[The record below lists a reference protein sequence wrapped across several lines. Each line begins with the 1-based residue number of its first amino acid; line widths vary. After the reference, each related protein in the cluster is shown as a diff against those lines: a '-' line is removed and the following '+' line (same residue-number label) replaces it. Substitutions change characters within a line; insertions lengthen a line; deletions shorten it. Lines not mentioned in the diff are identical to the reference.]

1 MPFEKSQMVQLKA
14 DPSRMGPVIEILP
27 PVDGLARYLVFHT
40 AGNVQEYYENQLEP
54 AAEPST
60 ITETVAALQNGE
72 LSSADEFRARITAE
86 RLSNPQ
92 ADSLYSLHAA
102 RIQFI
107 PFQFKPL
114 LRFMRADRP
123 RLLIADEVGV
133 GKTIEAGLI
142 FREMQARQG
151 VENVMIVCPKAL
163 VFKWQTEMNR
173 FDERFHALS
182 PQNLRYC
189 IKETHLNGKWP
200 AQYARAIVSL
210 ETLRMAEYL
219 EGNGNEGKSRKRR
232 KPVLLSLDPPPQFD
246 LVVFDE
252 AHHLRNRE
260 TNSHKAARFLCD
272 VGEAVLLLSATPVHL
287 GSEDLFSLL
296 NLLRPELLPDIATFQ
311 QMAEPNAHVVRAMR
325 HVRTRTPVDTW
336 QDECLLSITN
346 AMDTEWGRQALRD
359 DPRITELVDRLS
371 SQPGLDDEERIRAL
385 RDLEEV
391 HTFAHLMNRTRRR
404 DIENFFAIRE
414 PHTIEVDFTHDQ
426 KTFYKE
432 LVRFRERVLSLKH
445 DPRTVRM
452 VTVSLER
459 QAASCLPALVPMLDS
474 FVRTGRFRTADHSDY
489 SENLED
495 EVALDLP
502 ASLVEDAKGLQVM
515 AANLSPEDPKLERL
529 RGLAHKVLQNS
540 RPKKVLVFS
549 YFLHTLAYLQSNL
562 AGGSVR
568 TAVITGKTDDTDRE
582 DLRRRF
588 RLPYDD
594 DDAIDILLSSE
605 VGCEGLDYEFCD
617 CLVNYDIPWNPMRI
631 EQRIGRIDRFGQKS
645 DKVLIYNFI
654 TPETVEERIHFR
666 CFERLGVF
674 RNTVGDLEDILGD
687 VTKELDRIVYD
698 QNLSREQ
705 REEQASQI
713 SDNAIRKAE
722 ELSRL
727 EGDSE
732 ALLGLEKSFSQEV
745 ASLIDAGRY
754 VSPVDLA
761 HMIKLYVE
769 QDAIG
774 GGITPIRTP
783 NQHRLRLNESARANV
798 LRHVNAPNSY
808 DRATLD
814 FKRWL
819 EGSQP
824 YLTLTYD
831 RETAL
836 EQRELPFITPIH
848 PLAKVA
854 KDHWQVASKPLVASL
869 KVKDSNIKSGR
880 YFFAVAL
887 WETLGVRPE
896 VQLKT
901 FFWDIDRHEI
911 SAELSSLLPLLV
923 EARDWQN
930 INRTEGVD
938 LQGCLDAVDEY
949 ANSMRL
955 QQVEQL
961 RIRNDKLLDQQL
973 ASLRLYNENRLAR
986 LRRVLDESM
995 NEQISTMTRTQLNNI
1010 ERDYDDKRR
1019 KIEDKR
1025 KCDILT
1031 NRIAI
1036 GLVLVEPE

>member
-1 MPFEKSQMVQLKA
+1 MLFEKTQMVQLKA
-14 DPSRMGPVIEILP
+14 DPSRKGPVIEILP

-60 ITETVAALQNGE
+60 STETVAALQNGE
-72 LSSADEFRARITAE
+72 LSSADEFRAKITAE

-107 PFQFKPL
+107 EFQFKPL
-114 LRFMRADRP
+114 LRFLRADRP

-142 FREMQARQG
+142 LREMQARQDVG
-151 VENVMIVCPKAL
+151 NVLIVCPKAL

-173 FDERFHALS
+173 FDERFHVLT
-182 PQNLRYC
+182 PQELRSC
-189 IKETHLNGKWP
+189 IKETHLDGEWP
-200 AQYARAIVSL
+200 AQFARAIVSL
-210 ETLRMAEYL
+210 ETLRMADYL
-219 EGNGNEGKSRKRR
+219 DGKDKEGKSRKRR
-232 KPVLLSLDPPPQFD
+232 KPVLLSLCPPPQFD

-260 TNSHKAARFLCD
+260 TNSHKAARFLCEIS
-272 VGEAVLLLSATPVHL
+272 EAVLLLSATPVHL

-296 NLLRPELLPDIATFQ
+296 NLLRPEILPDIATFQ
-311 QMAEPNAHVVRAMR
+311 QMAEPNKHLIQAMR
-325 HVRTRTPVDTW
+325 HIRARTPVDTW
-336 QDECLLSITN
+336 QDDCLSSIRN
-346 AMDTEWGRQALRD
+346 AVDTEWGRQALRG
-359 DPRITELVDRLS
+359 DPRITYWENRLS
-371 SQPGLDDEERIRAL
+371 RQPELDDEERIRAL

-391 HTFAHLMNRTRRR
+391 QTFAHLMNRTRRR
-404 DIENFFAIRE
+404 DIGSFTIRE
-414 PHTIEVDFTHDQ
+414 PHTEKVDFTHEQ
-426 KTFYKE
+426 ITFYKE
-432 LVRFRERVLSLKH
+432 LVRFRESVLSLRH

-459 QAASCLPALVPMLDS
+459 QASSCLPALVPMLDS
-474 FVRTGRFRTADHSDY
+474 FVQTGRFVSEEHSDY
-489 SENLED
+489 LED
-495 EVALDLP
+495 EVTLDLP
-502 ASLVEDAKGLQVM
+502 PSLVEEAKGLQVM
-515 AANLSPEDPKLERL
+515 AGNLSPEDPKLERL
-529 RGLAHKVLQNS
+529 RELAHKVLQNS

-549 YFLHTLAYLQSNL
+549 YFLHTLDYLQRNL
-562 AGGSVR
+562 SGGSIR
-568 TAVITGKTDDTDRE
+568 IAQITGKTDDADRE

-588 RLPYDD
+588 RLPYED
-594 DDAIDILLSSE
+594 DDAIDVLLSSE

-654 TPETVEERIHFR
+654 TPGTVEERIHFR

-674 RNTVGDLEDILGD
+674 RETVGDLEDILGD
-687 VTKELDRIVYD
+687 VTKELDRIAYD
-698 QNLSREQ
+698 QKLSREQ

-722 ELSRL
+722 ERKRL
-727 EGDSE
+727 EGDSD
-732 ALLGLEKSFSQEV
+732 ALLGLEKSFIQEV
-745 ASLIDAGRY
+745 KSLIEAGRY

-769 QDAIG
+769 QDTIG
-774 GGITPIRTP
+774 GGITPIRAP
-783 NQHRLRLNESARANV
+783 NQHRLRLNERARDKV
-798 LRHVNAPNSY
+798 LRHVNALNSY
-808 DRATLD
+808 NHVTLD

-819 EGSQP
+819 EGSKP
-824 YLTLTYD
+824 YLTLTFD

-836 EQRELPFITPIH
+836 EQRELPFITPLH

-854 KDHWQVASKPLVASL
+854 TDHWRTVSKPLVASL
-869 KVKDSNIKSGR
+869 KVKDSKTRPGR

-901 FFWDIDRHEI
+901 FFWDIDRYEI
-911 SAELSSLLPLLV
+911 SAELSSLLPLLG

-930 INRTEGVD
+930 MNHVHGVD

-949 ANSMRL
+949 ANRMRL

-961 RIRNDKLLDQQL
+961 RIRNDYLLDQQL
-973 ASLRLYNENRLAR
+973 ASLRLYNENRLTLVGRELA
-986 LRRVLDESM
+986 EST
-995 NEQISTMTRTQLNNI
+995 NERIVRMKRAEKNRI
-1010 ERDYDDKRR
+1010 ERDYDEKRR
-1019 KIEDKR
+1019 EIEKKR
-1025 KCDILT
+1025 NCDILT

-1036 GLVLVEPE
+1036 GLVLVKPE

>member
-114 LRFMRADRP
+114 LRFLRADRP

-151 VENVMIVCPKAL
+151 VGNVMIVCPKAL

-260 TNSHKAARFLCD
+260 TNSHEAARFLCD
-272 VGEAVLLLSATPVHL
+272 VSEAVLLLSATPVHL

-296 NLLRPELLPDIATFQ
+296 NLLRPELLPDTATFQ
-311 QMAEPNAHVVRAMR
+311 QMAEPNAHIIQAM
-325 HVRTRTPVDTW
+325 HHIRTCTPVDTW
-336 QDECLLSITN
+336 QDECLSSIRN
-346 AMDTEWGRQALRD
+346 AVDTEWGRQALRD
-359 DPRITELVDRLS
+359 DPRITDWANRLS

-391 HTFAHLMNRTRRR
+391 QTFAYLMNRTRRR
-404 DIENFFAIRE
+404 DIESFTIRE
-414 PHTIEVDFTHDQ
+414 PHTVKVDFTHEQ
-426 KTFYKE
+426 MTFYKE
-432 LVRFRERVLSLKH
+432 LVRFRERVLLLKH

-459 QAASCLPALVPMLDS
+459 QASSCLPALIPMLDS
-474 FVRTGRFRTADHSDY
+474 FVRTGRFRTEDHSDY
-489 SENLED
+489 SDNLED
-495 EVALDLP
+495 EIALNLP
-502 ASLVEDAKGLQVM
+502 ASLVEDARGLQVM

-529 RGLAHKVLQNS
+529 RELAYTVLENS
-540 RPKKVLVFS
+540 RPQKVLVFS
-549 YFLHTLAYLQSNL
+549 YFLHTLDYLHDNL
-562 AGGSVR
+562 SDGTIRIAK
-568 TAVITGKTDDTDRE
+568 ITGKTDDADRE

-645 DKVLIYNFI
+645 KKVLIYNFI
-654 TPETVEERIHFR
+654 TPGTVEERIHFR

-687 VTKELDRIVYD
+687 VTKKLDRIVYD
-698 QNLSREQ
+698 STLSPV
-705 REEQASQI
+705 QAERQAKQTA
-713 SDNAIRKAE
+713 DNAIRKAE
-722 ELSRL
+722 ELRRL

-732 ALLGLEKSFSQEV
+732 ALLGLEQSFIQEV
-745 ASLIDAGRY
+745 DSLIDAGRY

-774 GGITPIRTP
+774 GGITPTRTSK
-783 NQHRLRLNESARANV
+783 QHRLRLNEGARANV
-798 LRHVNAPNSY
+798 LRHVNALNSY

-819 EGSQP
+819 EGSEP

-854 KDHWQVASKPLVASL
+854 KDHWQAALKPLVASL
-869 KVKDSNIKSGR
+869 MVKESKIIPGR

-887 WETLGVRPE
+887 WKTLGVRPE

-911 SAELSSLLPLLV
+911 SAELSSLLPLLG

-930 INRTEGVD
+930 INRTAGVD
-938 LQGCLDAVDEY
+938 LQECLNAVDEY
-949 ANSMRL
+949 ANKMRL

-961 RIRNDKLLDQQL
+961 KIRNDNLLEQQL
-973 ASLRLYNENRLAR
+973 ASLRLYNENRLTGV
-986 LRRVLDESM
+986 RRELAEST
-995 NEQISTMTRTQLNNI
+995 NERISRMKRAELNRI
-1010 ERDYDDKRR
+1010 EWEYDQRHREIEWKRN
-1019 KIEDKR
+1019 
-1025 KCDILT
+1025 CDILAS
-1031 NRIAI
+1031 RIAI
-1036 GLVLVEPE
+1036 GLVIVEPE

>member
-1 MPFEKSQMVQLKA
+1 MPFELSQMVQVKA
-14 DPSRMGPVIEILP
+14 DPSRKGRVSEILP
-27 PVDGLARYLVFHT
+27 PVGELKRYRVFHSF
-40 AGNVQEYYENQLEP
+40 GNEPEYSEDQLEP
-54 AAEPST
+54 ATEPSNSAEP
-60 ITETVAALQNGE
+60 VAALQNGG

-114 LRFMRADRP
+114 LRFLRADRP

-151 VENVMIVCPKAL
+151 VGNVLIVCPKAL
-163 VFKWQTEMNR
+163 VFKWKKEMER
-173 FDERFHALS
+173 FDEKFDILT
-182 PQNLRYC
+182 PENLQYC
-189 IKETHLNGKWP
+189 ISQTRDNGEWP
-200 AQYARAIVSL
+200 AKYAKAIVSL

-219 EGNGNEGKSRKRR
+219 DGKDKEGKSRKRR
-232 KPVLLSLDPPPQFD
+232 KPVLLSLDPPPDFD

-252 AHHLRNRE
+252 AHHLRNRD
-260 TNSHKAARFLCD
+260 TNSHKAARFLCEIS
-272 VGEAVLLLSATPVHL
+272 EAVLLLSATPVHL

-296 NLLRPELLPDIATFQ
+296 NLLRPEILPDIATFQ
-311 QMAEPNAHVVRAMR
+311 QMAEPNAHLIQAMHHIR
-325 HVRTRTPVDTW
+325 SRTPVETW
-336 QDECLLSITN
+336 QEESLSSIRN
-346 AMDTEWGRQALRD
+346 AVETEWGRQDLRN
-359 DPRITELVDRLS
+359 DPRITEWENRLS
-371 SQPGLDDEERIRAL
+371 SQPELDDEERIRAL

-391 HTFAHLMNRTRRR
+391 QTFAHLMNRTRRR
-404 DIENFFAIRE
+404 DIERFTIRE
-414 PHTIEVDFTHDQ
+414 PRTVEVDFTHEQ
-426 KTFYKE
+426 MKFYEE

-459 QAASCLPALVPMLDS
+459 QASSCLPALIPMLDS
-474 FVRTGRFRTADHSDY
+474 FVQTGRFVSEEHSDY
-489 SENLED
+489 FEGVDSQ
-495 EVALDLP
+495 DLP
-502 ASLVEDAKGLQVM
+502 PALVEDAKRLQVL
-515 AANLSPEDPKLERL
+515 AANLSPEDPKLEHL
-529 RGLAHKVLQNS
+529 RQLAHTVLEDS
-540 RPKKVLVFS
+540 HPKKVLAFS
-549 YFLHTLAYLQSNL
+549 YFLHTLDYLQRNL
-562 AGGSVR
+562 SGGSIR
-568 TAVITGKTDDTDRE
+568 IAQITGKTDDGDRE
-582 DLRRRF
+582 ELRRRF

-594 DDAIDILLSSE
+594 GDAIDILLSSE

-654 TPETVEERIHFR
+654 TPGTVEERIHFR

-687 VTKELDRIVYD
+687 VTKELDRIAYD
-698 QNLSREQ
+698 PTLSRVQ
-705 REEQASQI
+705 AEEQASQTR
-713 SDNAIRKAE
+713 DNAIREVE
-722 ELSRL
+722 ELRRL

-732 ALLGLEKSFSQEV
+732 ALLGLEQSFIEEV
-745 ASLIDAGRY
+745 DSLIDAGRY
-754 VSPVDLA
+754 VSPIDLA

-769 QDAIG
+769 QDTIG
-774 GGITPIRTP
+774 GGI
-783 NQHRLRLNESARANV
+783 NQHQLRLNERARDKV
-798 LRHVNAPNSY
+798 LRHVNALNNY

-819 EGSQP
+819 EGNEA
-824 YLTLTYD
+824 YLTLTFD

-854 KDHWQVASKPLVASL
+854 TDHWRTVSKPLVASL
-869 KVKDSNIKSGR
+869 KVKDSKTRPGR

-911 SAELSSLLPLLV
+911 SAELLSLLPLLG
-923 EARDWQN
+923 EARDWQSKD
-930 INRTEGVD
+930 IIHGID
-938 LQGCLDAVDEY
+938 LQGCLDAVDEHTY
-949 ANSMRL
+949 RMRL

-961 RIRNDKLLDQQL
+961 KIRNDKLLDRQL
-973 ASLRLYNENRLAR
+973 DSLRLYNKNRLSLVETELA
-986 LRRVLDESM
+986 EST
-995 NEQISTMTRTQLNNI
+995 NERIVRMKRAEKNRIEQENDSRMSEIETKRT
-1010 ERDYDDKRR
+1010 
-1019 KIEDKR
+1019 
-1025 KCDILT
+1025 CDILT